1 MKIRNL
7 TAMVLLLGFILSLFL
22 LPSLAAQE
30 EKQEEQAQELKPVF
44 IPPEVKSVFEE
55 GLITREPRLDIP
67 FTIVKHLFL
76 PAQQNLHSIFF
87 FKVKNADLGFYPIA
101 PAPASPEKQEQ
112 KEEKKEE
119 APPESEIVPA
129 MLQSNSR
136 LFLQFNKLEGKVPGE
151 LVKEIYIPINFQVE
165 SSSYDP
171 DKEEIYSTA
180 YPFPPGNY
188 IMSAAITSL
197 NYEKIGTQYF
207 EFSLPDPSSF
217 TDSLD
222 TTPLFFVRNVRRM
235 DSPELQP
242 EIHKNFFT
250 WSILQIEPNLDRILS
265 SGKNFELFFYIF
277 GAKTSED
284 GKYNI
289 EVDYEVLKG
298 EEEAIR
304 FAPGAYDLPLIS
316 QPLNLKQTLIIKS
329 KEGERKETKDLE
341 PGNYTLSLKITDKVS
356 GKSVT
361 KTMDFEVK

>member
-1 MKIRNL
+1 MKSRNL
-7 TAMVLLLGFILSLFL
+7 TTLVFLLGFILSLFL
-22 LPSLAAQE
+22 LPCLTAQEKKQE
-30 EKQEEQAQELKPVF
+30 EKVQEPKPVF

-76 PAQQNLHSIFF
+76 PAQQNMHSIFL
-87 FKVKNADLGFYPIA
+87 FKVKNVDLGFYPIT

-112 KEEKKEE
+112 KEEKKE
-119 APPESEIVPA
+119 APPESESVPA

-136 LFLQFNKLEGKVPGE
+136 LFLQFNKLEGNEPGE
-151 LVKEIYIPINFQVE
+151 LVKEIFIPINFQVE

-171 DKEEIYSTA
+171 DKEELYSTA

-197 NYEKIGTQYF
+197 DYEKIGTQYF

-222 TTPLFFVRNVRRM
+222 TTPLFFVKNVRRM

-250 WSILQIEPNLDRILS
+250 WSILQIEPNLERILS

-277 GAKTSED
+277 GAQTSED

-304 FAPGAYDLPLIS
+304 FAPGIYDLPLVS
-316 QPLNLKQTLIIKS
+316 QPLNLKQTLITKS
-329 KEGERKETKDLE
+329 KEGERKETRDLE
-341 PGNYTLSLKITDKVS
+341 PGKYTLSLKITDKVS